1 MENQGQL
8 LRLTSGPN
16 CGVILPPRGQLQYL
30 DTFLVIII
38 GIGVYVLLA
47 SMVGAKDAAKHTTM
61 HSSATKQSIWS

>member
-30 DTFLVIII
+30 ETFLVVII
-38 GIGVYVLLA
+38 GMGVYVLLA
-47 SMVGAKDAAKHTTM
+47 SMVRGEGCR
-61 HSSATKQSIWS
+61 